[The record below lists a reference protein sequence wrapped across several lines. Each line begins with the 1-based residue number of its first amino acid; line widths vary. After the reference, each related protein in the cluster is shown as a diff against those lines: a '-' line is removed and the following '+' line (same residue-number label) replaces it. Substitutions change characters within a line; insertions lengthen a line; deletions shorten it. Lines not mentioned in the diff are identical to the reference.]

1 MHCMTPSDILSKIG
15 CADDQR
21 LMVTRYRET
30 VMGIFDKVTEKIQQ
44 TKNDIRPKFL
54 SVSEEELKKLLIHD
68 ESLVSTITQAV
79 ATSAKTLILTN
90 LRIIVYDHGMLSS
103 SFKDYYFRDMKDARF
118 DMTVLSGG
126 TITINADKGNNAGT
140 VTITDLPLQES
151 KLFYS
156 RLQEIE
162 RDWWEKKRSLELE
175 EKRAA
180 AGGTNISMATPQN
193 TNSQTPSPGDDIE
206 SKLLKLRGLFEK
218 GLIDESEYKEQ
229 KSQLLAQL

>member
-1 MHCMTPSDILSKIG
+1 
-15 CADDQR
+15 
-21 LMVTRYRET
+21 
-30 VMGIFDKVTEKIQQ
+30 MGIFDKVTEKIQQ
-44 TKNDIRPKFL
+44 AKSDIRPKFL
-54 SVSEEELKKLLIHD
+54 SVSEEELKKLLIHG

-118 DMTVLSGG
+118 DMTMLSGG
-126 TITINADKGNNAGT
+126 SITINADKGNNAGT
-140 VTITDLPLQES
+140 VTITDLPLQDS

-162 RDWWEKKRSLELE
+162 RDWWEKKRNLELE
-175 EKRAA
+175 ETRAA

-193 TNSQTPSPGDDIE
+193 TNSQTPLPGDDIE
-206 SKLLKLRGLFEK
+206 SKLLKLKGLFEK
-218 GLIDESEYKEQ
+218 GLIDASEYKER

>member
-1 MHCMTPSDILSKIG
+1 
-15 CADDQR
+15 
-21 LMVTRYRET
+21 
-30 VMGIFDKVTEKIQQ
+30 MGIFDKVTEKIQQ

-54 SVSEEELKKLLIHD
+54 SVSEEELKKVLIQGELL
-68 ESLVSTITQAV
+68 VATITQAV

-90 LRIIVYDHGMLSS
+90 LRIIVYDHGMLTS

-118 DMTVLSGG
+118 DTSVLSGG
-126 TITINADKGNNAGT
+126 TITINADKGNNVGAAI
-140 VTITDLPLQES
+140 ITDLPLQES

-162 RDWWEKKRSLELE
+162 RDWWEKKRDLELE

-193 TNSQTPSPGDDIE
+193 SGNLPLPGEDVE
-206 SKLLKLRGLFEK
+206 SKLLKLKGLFDK
-218 GLIDESEYKEQ
+218 GLIDESEYKER
-229 KSQLLAQL
+229 KRQLLAQL